1 MHFDILTKIQQ
12 EALKGLADALEE
24 TDFYMAGGTS
34 LAMQIGHRLST
45 DFDWFAPAVGEP
57 EGLFARLDR
66 FGIVYQVL
74 SVDFETVYID
84 VNSVQA
90 SFIGYRYPL
99 PRPFENGPFRIR
111 PPSTDDIACMKLSAV
126 ASRGSRKDF
135 IDLHCLIEQ
144 FRSLEDY
151 LRLYSKK
158 FASRDFGH
166 LLRSLV
172 YFRDAESEPEV
183 STLKPFD
190 WQKMKTD
197 FERWVADFMARY
209 R

>member
-1 MHFDILTKIQQ
+1 MH
-12 EALKGLADALEE
+12 GLADALKE
-24 TDFYMAGGTS
+24 TDFYMAGGTA
-34 LAMQIGHRLST
+34 LALQIGHRLSA

-66 FGIVYQVL
+66 FGIEYRVL

-84 VNSVQA
+84 VKSVQA
-90 SFIGYRYPL
+90 SFIGYKYPL
-99 PRPFENGPFRIR
+99 LRPSENGPFQIR
-111 PPSTDDIACMKLSAV
+111 LASTDDIACMKLSAI

-135 IDLHCLIEQ
+135 IDLHFLIKK
-144 FRSLEDY
+144 FRSFEDY

-172 YFRDAESEPEV
+172 YFRDAESEPDV
-183 STLKPFD
+183 STMQPFD
-190 WQKMKTD
+190 WQEMKTN
-197 FERWVADFMARY
+197 FERWVAGFMDRN